1 MTKESGKTKLPAQA
15 FIRHLDYVIDSS
27 FRFFVIDPARDWLP
41 GEGPC
46 EILPVD
52 ARLPSARPPRV
63 PAARDLDLNYSQAE
77 KERTLMQVEQKM
89 TAVSQ
94 GGFNYSRVNRYRNC
108 PCLKSTGI
116 GESCLFRWF
125 IRC

>member
-1 MTKESGKTKLPAQA
+1 MSNDEGIWEDEVTRAGG
-15 FIRHLDYVIDSS
+15 YSS
-27 FRFFVIDPARDWLP
+27 FVIPIFVIDPARDSLP
-41 GEGPC
+41 VGGPC

-89 TAVSQ
+89 TAVS
-94 GGFNYSRVNRYRNC
+94 
-108 PCLKSTGI
+108 
-116 GESCLFRWF
+116 
-125 IRC
+125 

>member
-1 MTKESGKTKLPAQA
+1 MSNDEGIWEDEVTRAGG
-15 FIRHLDYVIDSS
+15 YSS
-27 FRFFVIDPARDWLP
+27 FGLCHWFVIPIFVIDPARDSLP

-63 PAARDLDLNYSQAE
+63 PAARDLDLNYSQAK

-89 TAVSQ
+89 TAVS
-94 GGFNYSRVNRYRNC
+94 
-108 PCLKSTGI
+108 
-116 GESCLFRWF
+116 
-125 IRC
+125 